1 MSEWWTYSLSDFLM
15 FSARSYW
22 RLTELYNRD
31 VWPAQLV
38 ALAAG
43 IVVLG
48 CIVRSGAR
56 AQRVAYLVLGA
67 GWAWVGWAYHLTRYA
82 DINTGAPYFAAAFA
96 LQALLLWLCA
106 LRPGSLTTSPLRRRG
121 GLLITG
127 AGVLAY
133 PLLALVD
140 GHGWSRAEV
149 FAIVPDPTAV
159 VTFGVLLALRAHWLA
174 WIIPLAWCAA
184 SSITLM
190 ELRLWQAWVPAT
202 CAVLAITAGL
212 AARQQERPLNST
224 ADSPT

>member
-22 RLTELYNRD
+22 RLTELTNRD
-31 VWPAQLV
+31 VWPLQLV

-48 CIVRSGAR
+48 CMARADAR
-56 AQRVAYLVLGA
+56 AQRIAYPVLGV
-67 GWAWVGWAYHLTRYA
+67 GWIWVGWTYHLQRYA

-106 LRPGSLTTSPLRRRG
+106 LRPRIVAASRLRRRS
-121 GLLITG
+121 GLLVGG

-133 PLLALVD
+133 PLLAPVD

-159 VTFGVLLALRAHWLA
+159 ATLGALLAWRAHWLA

-184 SSITLM
+184 SSATLM
-190 ELRLWQAWVPAT
+190 ELRLWQAWVPAA

-212 AARQQERPLNST
+212 AARRQERALSST
-224 ADSPT
+224 AGSPT

>member
-15 FSARSYW
+15 FSARRYW
-22 RLTELYNRD
+22 RLTELTNRD
-31 VWPAQLV
+31 LWPAQLV

-48 CIVRSGAR
+48 CMARADAR
-56 AQRVAYLVLGA
+56 AQRIAYLLLGA
-67 GWAWVGWAYHLTRYA
+67 GWAWVGWAYHLQRYA

-106 LRPGSLTTSPLRRRG
+106 LRPRIVAASRLRRWS
-121 GLLITG
+121 GLLVGG

-133 PLLALVD
+133 PLLAPVD

-159 VTFGVLLALRAHWLA
+159 ATLGALLALRAHWLA
-174 WIIPLAWCAA
+174 WIVPLAWCAT
-184 SSITLM
+184 SSATLM
-190 ELRLWQAWVPAT
+190 ELRLWQAWVPAA

-212 AARQQERPLNST
+212 AARRQGRALSST
-224 ADSPT
+224 AGSPT